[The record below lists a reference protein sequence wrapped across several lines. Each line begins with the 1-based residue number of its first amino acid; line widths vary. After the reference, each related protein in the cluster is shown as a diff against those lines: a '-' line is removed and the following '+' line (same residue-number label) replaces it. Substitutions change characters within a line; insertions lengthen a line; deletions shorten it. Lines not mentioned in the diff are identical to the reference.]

1 MKKLL
6 NTLIAKATIAK
17 TNLTQ
22 TVKDNS
28 GMEVVQVLIVVIIS
42 ITLGAILLVA
52 LKAEFA
58 TLLTTVGDK
67 IEALFI
73 TA

>member
-42 ITLGAILLVA
+42 ITLGSILLVA
-52 LKAEFA
+52 LKGEFA
-58 TLLTTVGDK
+58 TLLTSVGEK
-67 IEALFI
+67 MKALFS
-73 TA
+73 